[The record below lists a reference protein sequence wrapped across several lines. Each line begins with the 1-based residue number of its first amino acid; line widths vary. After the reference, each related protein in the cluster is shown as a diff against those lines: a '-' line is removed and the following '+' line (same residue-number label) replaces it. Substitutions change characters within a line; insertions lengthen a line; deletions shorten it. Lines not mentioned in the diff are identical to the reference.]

1 MWRLLYSMVLAFA
14 LLAGPA
20 QAQNFPAL
28 TGQVVDAANILS
40 PQDEAELVAQSQQVE
55 REKGYQFVVATI
67 PDLQGYDIADY
78 GVKLGRAWGV
88 GQKDVNS
95 GVILIIAP
103 NDRKVRIEV
112 GYGLEPVLT
121 DALSSVIINS
131 QIIPQF
137 KAGDYPAGIKAG
149 ASAITQQLLLPAP
162 DAEARAKRITDG
174 QKQKQSASIDIGTII
189 WLAIIFFFFVL
200 PVLRAIFGRKKG
212 KRYRRDDDDDDDWGG
227 GGGPVI
233 IWGGGGSGWGG
244 GSGGSFGGGSFGGG
258 GGWSGGGGSF
268 GGGGASGGW

>member
-20 QAQNFPAL
+20 HAQNFPKL
-28 TGQVVDAANILS
+28 TGQVVDAANLLS

-78 GVKLGRAWGV
+78 GVKLGRAWGI

-95 GVILIIAP
+95 GVILIVAP
-103 NDRKVRIEV
+103 NERKVRIEV

-131 QIIPQF
+131 QIIPKF
-137 KAGDYPAGIKAG
+137 KQNDYPGGIKAG
-149 ASAITQQLLLPAP
+149 AQAITNQLLLPAP
-162 DAEARAKRITDG
+162 DAEARAKRITDA
-174 QKQKQSASIDIGTII
+174 QKQKQSSSIDIGTII

-200 PVLRAIFGRKKG
+200 PVLRAMFGRRKG
-212 KRYRRDDDDDDDWGG
+212 KKYRRDDDDDDDWGG
-227 GGGPVI
+227 GGGWPI
-233 IWGGGGSGWGG
+233 IVWGGGGSDWGG
-244 GSGGSFGGGSFGGG
+244 SSGGSSWGGGGG